1 MDFFLILIILVLTVI
16 LLVVN
21 FYLLILYCHP
31 DDGGWGSALF
41 CKILVVMGLTLS
53 WA

>member
-1 MDFFLILIILVLTVI
+1 MDWFLLIIIIILSVL
-16 LLVVN
+16 LLGVN

-31 DDGGWGSALF
+31 DDSGWGSALF